1 MSVQCLLLALL
12 FGVPSTVSYALAPSA
27 KLHVVK
33 PRASF
38 LDVAQ
43 RRTQLQNPS
52 TPRLL
57 AAIQNTRACTTDAP
71 VDPPIGKI
79 EIPRRYVSGGH
90 GEVDPRESALSQP
103 YYRIQRLAADGANR
117 YLIGGDHHESACVL
131 DAIERWAAAG
141 TLHNYDAEHDSQ
153 AWDQVGWTVAS
164 LSLSVSVIEED
175 ETLNDTELRH
185 VIVWLHHV
193 TEKLIAQRKKSGELR
208 ANENNLSYWRGL
220 AATSVGILSSDDEMF
235 AWGALQYQRAIGQ
248 LDKDGSWPLEMERKE
263 LALHYQSFA
272 LEPLVMIAELARRQD
287 IDLYS
292 ISVHGRSLG
301 DAVTFLSKAIKDP
314 RLAEKHSGSSQK
326 IDLEADDFFSWLE
339 FWNARFGPS
348 GLEIYLNH
356 PWFASR
362 LSGSTTLYA
371 APDKP

>member
-1 MSVQCLLLALL
+1 MRVKYLMLALL
-12 FGVPSTVSYALAPSA
+12 FGVASRISYASA

-71 VDPPIGKI
+71 VDPPVGKI

-103 YYRIQRLAADGANR
+103 YYKIQRLAADGANR

-131 DAIERWAAAG
+131 DALERWAAAG

-175 ETLNDTELRH
+175 ENLNDTELRH
-185 VIVWLHHV
+185 VILWLHHV

-235 AWGALQYQRAIGQ
+235 TWGALQYQRAIGQ

-272 LEPLVMIAELARRQD
+272 LEPLVMIAELARRQG

-292 ISVHGRSLG
+292 LSVHGRSLG
-301 DAVTFLSKAIKDP
+301 DAVTFLSNAIKDP